1 MTMSVP
7 YRLLSEGMPP
17 PRSAGSFN
25 FAADPRKARQWVAA
39 LPRANALATQQ
50 SLGNALD
57 SLGSQRLD
65 GATRLGVLEELR
77 PAVGESIGLLKSEYA
92 SSPLPLDASRANAA
106 YQVEWFHC
114 AMAQSYRKAAVE
126 ICAPEGSIPMLRGG
140 TVALAL
146 ARSAWHFTQALA
158 VAWRL
163 YRAPADGVWQGL
175 HRVHRFAVEQKL
187 DTRQVADPL
196 AGGSNELRVLY
207 LRALLTAVTHPLAF
221 SQAEQDLLWQ
231 VTSELATRSAL
242 LRMEPEGNAPP
253 VPEDADRG
261 PGSITLDEQPTRW
274 LDISAF
280 VAEVDAAISRQK
292 DGFSSLMPARG
303 NGVRVSVDMLLR
315 LKRAFGLAAARTHA
329 RLPGGHVLRTVF
341 GLSSLHFYL
350 AGQRDFDAFL
360 RQATQ
365 RTAQGRHEWA
375 HTHTDASRVPIHE
388 GRVLDQSLGGYRMA
402 WAQANQIRARV
413 GELVGLTLAEP
424 EEMRPDW
431 MLGVVRWLRYE
442 DDGGLSAGVELVARR
457 TGAIG
462 LRVHGQ
468 DGFAREPVRAVEME
482 SLVDEGEI
490 HFLAPNSMDT
500 GAARIEVVRDIAE
513 RGLVDAPQ
521 VEEILAGINL
531 LVNAGDYALLRPLRV
546 DQANPVPEQATT

>member
-1 MTMSVP
+1 MSSRP

-17 PRSAGSFN
+17 PRSAGSSS
-25 FAADPRKARQWVAA
+25 FAADPRKTRQWVAA

-50 SLGNALD
+50 SLDQALD
-57 SLGSQRLD
+57 SLASQRLD

-77 PAVGESIGLLKSEYA
+77 PAVGESIALLKNQYQA
-92 SSPLPLDASRANAA
+92 SPLPLDTSRANAA
-106 YQVEWFHC
+106 YQAESFHIT
-114 AMAQSYRKAAVE
+114 MAQAYRKAAVE
-126 ICAPEGSIPMLRGG
+126 ICGPEGNIPMLRGG

-146 ARSAWHFTQALA
+146 ARSAWHFCQALA
-158 VAWRL
+158 VAWRR

-175 HRVHRFAVEQKL
+175 HRVHRFAAEQKL
-187 DTRQVADPL
+187 DTRQVVDPL
-196 AGGSNELRVLY
+196 AGGSTELRVMY
-207 LRALLTAVTHPLAF
+207 LRALLVAVTHPLAF

-231 VTSELATRSAL
+231 VAAELATRSAIL
-242 LRMEPEGNAPP
+242 HTEPDGNAPP
-253 VPEDADRG
+253 IPVDTDRG
-261 PGSITLDEQPTRW
+261 PGSTTLDEQATRW

-280 VAEVDAAISRQK
+280 VAEVDAAISRQTE
-292 DGFSSLMPARG
+292 GYSNLMPARG
-303 NGVRVSVDMLLR
+303 TGVRVSVDMLLR
-315 LKRAFGLAAARTHA
+315 LKRSFGLAAARAHA

-360 RQATQ
+360 RQA
-365 RTAQGRHEWA
+365 AQHSAKGRADWA
-375 HTHTDASRVPIHE
+375 HSHTDASRIPIHE

-413 GELVGLTLAEP
+413 GELVGLTLAEAD
-424 EEMRPDW
+424 EMRPDW

-462 LRVHGQ
+462 LRVHGK

-482 SLVDEGEI
+482 SLTDEGEI

-500 GAARIEVVRDIAE
+500 GAAKIEVVRDIAE

-531 LVNAGDYALLRPLRV
+531 LVNAGDYALLRPLRA
-546 DQANPVPEQATT
+546 DQAIPQPEQATT